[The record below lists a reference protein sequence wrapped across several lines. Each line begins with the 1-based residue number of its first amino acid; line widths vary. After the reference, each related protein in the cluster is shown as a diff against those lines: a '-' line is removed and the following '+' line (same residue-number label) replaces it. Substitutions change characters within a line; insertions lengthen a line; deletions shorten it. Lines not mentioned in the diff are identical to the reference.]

1 MGVDVQYSSPLAY
14 LAEDGLDDGG
24 AGGVGGG
31 HVQGIELLPEHSIGS
46 GVTTTEAD
54 NVVAEVQ
61 WLPQHHRRPY
71 KWYQK
76 KLFNENFLYL
86 VCLLST
92 YFGLFSPKILLNQPK
107 LDQQNRCIPTQ
118 QLNC

>member
-1 MGVDVQYSSPLAY
+1 

-31 HVQGIELLPEHSIGS
+31 HIQGIELLPEHSIGS

-61 WLPQHHRRPY
+61 WLPQHYRRPY
-71 KWYQK
+71 KWNK
-76 KLFNENFLYL
+76 KNFSMKIFSIWF
-86 VCLLST
+86 VCFRLISVYSL
-92 YFGLFSPKILLNQPK
+92 PKYYSISRN
-107 LDQQNRCIPTQ
+107 
-118 QLNC
+118 

>member
-1 MGVDVQYSSPLAY
+1 MAVGLDRKKERKIDYKEEQLGVDVQYSSPLAY

-31 HVQGIELLPEHSIGS
+31 HIQGIELLPEHSIGS

-71 KWYQK
+71 KWNKNTFQ
-76 KLFNENFLYL
+76 
-86 VCLLST
+86 
-92 YFGLFSPKILLNQPK
+92 
-107 LDQQNRCIPTQ
+107 
-118 QLNC
+118 